1 MLERISPGIIASSD
15 FMVQDGLPPLPHV
28 WRWLLAGPLSLLVLS
43 SSRKLAQNSS
53 HDAFRVQESEKKS
66 YRDPTVSM
74 LLGYIGQIKSQDKP
88 QFQCGGEIS
97 HITKGICTNMGKIY
111 GYL

>member
-1 MLERISPGIIASSD
+1 MLERISPGIIASSG
-15 FMVQDGLPPLPHV
+15 FMVQGGLPPPTTRLV
-28 WRWLLAGPLSLLVLS
+28 LAIGWTFLLVLS

-53 HDAFRVQESEKKS
+53 HDAFRVQESENKS
-66 YRDPTVSM
+66 YKDPTVSM